1 MNKSIDAF
9 LSDPK
14 IMRQAAYIYSLAMGD
29 PLPEKLSPA
38 ERQIERLLYTANPF
52 ERLYG
57 EAEDACCRLCERLHP
72 GVEEDGD
79 VEQVWG
85 NALQMCEFVALRMY
99 AYGRYYALH
108 PGEAPFDAE

>member
-57 EAEDACCRLCERLHP
+57 EAEDACCRLCKRLHP
-72 GVEEDGD
+72 GIDEDED
-79 VEQVWG
+79 IEVFFDC
-85 NALQMCEFVALRMY
+85 ALDMCEEVALKMY
-99 AYGRYYALH
+99 RYGRYYALH